1 MLDDLSGRTALITGA
16 SRGIGVTLARRLAKE
31 GMHLVLSARDEA
43 KLEGVKAECEALGAR
58 VVVVACDVQ
67 SAADR
72 ARLLERAGEVDAL
85 VNNAGVE
92 VTVRATDQTDDDVR
106 GQIETNLV
114 APIELTRR
122 VLPGMLARGRGA
134 IAMIS
139 SMSGKSATP
148 YNSIYAATK
157 FGLNGFTSS
166 LTIELE
172 GTGVHAGVV
181 CPSFISGAGMW
192 ASTGVRAPAM
202 LREVTPEQVA
212 DGLVAVL
219 RGSSEEL
226 VTPGPIRPL
235 LAFRELAPT
244 LASRIM
250 KSMGILEVLEQR
262 AAVAG
267 REREAHEPPPP
278 GVVR

>member
-1 MLDDLSGRTALITGA
+1 MLDELRGRTALITGA

-31 GMHLVLSARDEA
+31 GMNLVLSARDEA
-43 KLEGVKAECEALGAR
+43 KLAGVKAECEALGAR

-67 SAADR
+67 SADDR

-85 VNNAGVE
+85 VNNAGIE
-92 VTVRATDQTDDDVR
+92 VTVRATDQTEADVR

-235 LAFRELAPT
+235 LAFRELAPS

-250 KSMGILEVLEQR
+250 KSMGILDVLEQR
-262 AAVAG
+262 ATVAG
-267 REREAHEPPPP
+267 REREAS
-278 GVVR
+278 GR